1 MVFKRDKMPSISAEE
16 LKNLLK
22 ENPGITLLDVR
33 RQNEWQ
39 QTGVIP
45 GSILISMHNLAAELK
60 NGFAEKLKQ
69 KQPIVV
75 ICRSGNR
82 SATVTNFLVGN
93 MGVEALNLTG
103 GIRAWYNIQ
112 GEIERI

>member
-1 MVFKRDKMPSISAEE
+1 MVFKRNNLPSISVEE

-22 ENPGITLLDVR
+22 ENPTVTLLDVR

-45 GSILISMHNLAAELK
+45 GSIMISMHNLATEIK

-69 KQPIVV
+69 KQPVVV

-82 SATVTNFLVGN
+82 SATVTNFLVRN

-103 GIRAWYNIQ
+103 GIKAWYDMQ
-112 GEIERI
+112 GEIEQI